1 MKYIDFELK
10 DKRGHI
16 VVNSQ
21 SEEIVLFSLVADLK
35 AVPSSILTTG
45 KNKLKE
51 LDPKMAQVKGAS
63 RGKDTWTLQGQNLA
77 TRVVID
83 GRSGKVTEATVS
95 YAKAPDKSQG

>member
-1 MKYIDFELK
+1 MLQCLVDYPEGQYIDFKLK

-35 AVPSSILTTG
+35 DVPSSILTTG

-51 LDPKMAQVKGAS
+51 LDPKMAQVKGAYLEAKILGPCRGRISLLLS
-63 RGKDTWTLQGQNLA
+63 RLM
-77 TRVVID
+77 
-83 GRSGKVTEATVS
+83 
-95 YAKAPDKSQG
+95 AKAAK